1 MSPMPSQM
9 AAPHEADKAGD
20 KVSPQ
25 DIIPHI
31 VLNGTGKD
39 YPSATELLKGSTLPP
54 LDEVWLSSD
63 SCFCSLYNM

>member
-9 AAPHEADKAGD
+9 AALPESDKAGD

-54 LDEVWLSSD
+54 LDEVWLASFF
-63 SCFCSLYNM
+63 CFRS